1 MIHTLVTEEA
11 SPPFLALT
19 LPWLIYARSMLA
31 SGIRDA
37 LVTVS
42 TLPAQSTPE
51 NKTILVY
58 ELVFQAV
65 IEGVQMRQKTSSFYL

>member
-1 MIHTLVTEEA
+1 MIHTLVTEET

-51 NKTILVY
+51 NITIVY
-58 ELVFQAV
+58 EFTFQAV